1 MGKIMKRNDF
11 GKIVNYTMKGNNKS
25 KLLAIEGVRSDSK
38 QHIAESFSCQAGLNT
53 RIRTPVYHISLSFS
67 KQDSAKLTDDLMVK
81 IAGEYMEKMN
91 IKNTQYI
98 VVRHYD
104 REHPH
109 IHLVINRVDNDG
121 KTISDSNDRI
131 RNNRVCRELTIKYGF
146 YKHKYEMMFAIRKA
160 LEKSNNWSEFKK
172 KLSRDKIHFTI
183 RTDSKGKP
191 CGIVFSR
198 GEYTFSGSRID
209 RSLSYFKIANML
221 NKYEN
226 SLDKSDCLGN
236 TQQDKIQEQEKD
248 TVAPAEHE
256 EIYENDVTPLT
267 GNSIINAVADL
278 LLQPNAVISSGGGG
292 GNNNQLDDDERKRK
306 NREHIRSRR
315 R

>member
-1 MGKIMKRNDF
+1 MMGKIMKRNDF

-25 KLLAIEGVRSDSK
+25 KLLATEGVRSDSK
-38 QHIAESFSCQAGLNT
+38 QHIVESFSCQAGLNT

-67 KQDSAKLTDDLMVK
+67 KQDSGKLTDDLMVK

-131 RNNRVCRELTIKYGF
+131 KNNRVCRELTIKYGL
-146 YKHKYEMMFAIRKA
+146 YMPKGKENVKYDRLRGKDKHKYEMMFAIRKA
-160 LEKSNNWSEFKK
+160 LEKSNNWSEFQK
-172 KLSRDKIHFTI
+172 KLNRDNIHFTI
-183 RTDSKGKP
+183 KTDSKGKP

-198 GEYTFSGSRID
+198 GEYTFSGSRMANDID
-209 RSLSYFKIANML
+209 ANLKISEVTLDLGVECLKSLLETNIDTKCNVSAEQK
-221 NKYEN
+221 EN
-226 SLDKSDCLGN
+226 EKRIGKEFLVFWKEWLKN
-236 TQQDKIQEQEKD
+236 ALKQEGR
-248 TVAPAEHE
+248 
-256 EIYENDVTPLT
+256 L
-267 GNSIINAVADL
+267 S
-278 LLQPNAVISSGGGG
+278 
-292 GNNNQLDDDERKRK
+292 
-306 NREHIRSRR
+306 
-315 R
+315 